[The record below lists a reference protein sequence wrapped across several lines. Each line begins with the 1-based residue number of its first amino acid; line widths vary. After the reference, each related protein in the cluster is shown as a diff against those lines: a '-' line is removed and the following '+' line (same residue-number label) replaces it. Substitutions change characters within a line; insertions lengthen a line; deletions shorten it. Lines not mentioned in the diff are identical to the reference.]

1 LEFNQSPSTAHN
13 INEGFGDF
21 VIRAKIIKLVVNKPL
36 DFGCQQN
43 HFANCSLIS
52 FKKGIKITAL

>member
-1 LEFNQSPSTAHN
+1 M
-13 INEGFGDF
+13 
-21 VIRAKIIKLVVNKPL
+21 IRAKIIKLVVNKPL